1 MKHILPSSIYK
12 SLSLFS
18 ILWFCLLLLVNTQL
32 EHNLAYAQS
41 GQKGLKAKA
50 KLAKPKN
57 PLLKSGPMLGFS
69 GMKEVR
75 LWVQTVEPAK
85 VKFRYWSVAKPQQK
99 MMSDTLKTSK
109 AGHMIAAVTLSD
121 LTHQTK
127 YAYEVVINGQT
138 QAFDYPLHFQTQQR
152 WQRKAPPPD
161 FTMALGSCAYFNL
174 DKDDTYG
181 GGYEIF
187 EQIRSQSP
195 DFMLWLGDTV
205 YLGPEDWDSPEGIYR
220 RYAAQRAHPSL
231 QPLLAGTHHYAI
243 WDDHDYGPNDSNRS
257 YPLKGVSL
265 AAFKSYWAN
274 PNYGLPELPGVFGTF
289 SWSDVDFFLLDDRT
303 YRAPG
308 NAPNQVSKPMLGEK
322 QLQWLIDALAAS
334 RASFKVIA
342 VGSQVLNP
350 FTRFEG
356 YSQHS
361 VEKAKLIQMIKDYH
375 IEGVVFLTGDRHF
388 SELNKLD
395 VDPWFYPLHDFTSS
409 PLTSRSA
416 ASVSDEA
423 NNPLRV
429 DGTLVAERN
438 FGLIKVSGQ
447 GKGRFMELSTVNTQ
461 GKLLWKY
468 IIRAADLKIPK
479 NTK

>member
-1 MKHILPSSIYK
+1 MMKLLLTRRPWTYLLLSPCLFFFV
-12 SLSLFS
+12 SLSS
-18 ILWFCLLLLVNTQL
+18 EDC
-32 EHNLAYAQS
+32 AYAQLK
-41 GQKGLKAKA
+41 QKKTKINTQVQKFNHSLVKA
-50 KLAKPKN
+50 
-57 PLLKSGPMLGFS
+57 GPMLGFG

-75 LWVQTVEPAK
+75 IWVQTTKPAQ
-85 VKFRYWSVAKPQQK
+85 VKFIYWSSTQPTRKYESK
-99 MMSDTLKTSK
+99 ILKTS
-109 AGHMIAAVTLSD
+109 AESHLIAAMTLSD
-121 LTHQTK
+121 LTHQTQ
-127 YAYEVVINGQT
+127 YEYTVIINGQS
-138 QAFDYPLHFQTQQR
+138 QSFAYPLRFTTQQR

-161 FTMALGSCAYFNL
+161 FTLAVGSCAYFNL
-174 DKDDTYG
+174 DQDDTYG

-187 EQIRSQSP
+187 EQIKSQSP

-205 YLGPEDWDSPEGIYR
+205 YLGPEDWGSSEGIFR

-231 QPLLAGTHHYAI
+231 QSFLASTHHYAI

-265 AAFKSYWAN
+265 EAFKTYWGN
-274 PNYGLPELPGVFGTF
+274 PHYGLPELPGVFGTF

-308 NAPNQVSKPMLGEK
+308 NAPNQGSKPMLGEK

-334 RASFKVIA
+334 RATFKVIA

-356 YSQHS
+356 YSQHGA
-361 VEKAKLIQMIKDYH
+361 EKAKLIQKIKDYA

-388 SELNKLD
+388 SELNKLN
-395 VDPWFYPLHDFTSS
+395 VDPWFYPLYDFTSS

-416 ASVSDEA
+416 SSVSDEI

-429 DGTLVAERN
+429 EGTLVVERN
-438 FGLIKVSGQ
+438 FGLIKVGGQ
-447 GKGRFMELSTVNTQ
+447 GKARFIEFSTVNAQ
-461 GKLLWKY
+461 GKLLWKHL
-468 IIRAADLKIPK
+468 IKASDLKIPK
-479 NTK
+479 NRK